1 MSKHFTIPEAAQLAG
16 IEERKLRSLVRE
28 IKLHGNKQQRKEIK
42 FEKGEWEIGADLLE
56 VLAVQHKDKSVYQ
69 QESNARPTTQ
79 HTTSAAVNPYAD
91 RLIDLLEGQMAVKD
105 EQIGSLHHKV
115 DTLLERVRELNVIVH
130 DLQKKLA
137 LQTATAPQTD
147 FSPAPRP
154 EPTSV
159 TQNPKPK
166 QESHR
171 ALETLPPQAF
181 ASWLQQL
188 VGRR

>member
-1 MSKHFTIPEAAQLAG
+1 MSRHFTIPEAAQLAG

-56 VLAVQHKDKSVYQ
+56 VLA
-69 QESNARPTTQ
+69 TQ
-79 HTTSAAVNPYAD
+79 HQDNQVFSSAPPSASSAAASVGANPYAD

-137 LQTATAPQTD
+137 LPTAAAPQND
-147 FSPAPRP
+147 YSPVPRP
-154 EPTSV
+154 EPTQV
-159 TQNPKPK
+159 TPDPEPR
-166 QESHR
+166 QEAPR

-188 VGRR
+188 VGRQ